1 VRSLIRP
8 RLLLDWPVS
17 QSDAAQRSHRFG
29 ESDRHDLFDDYE
41 LHHLAGVGHF
51 VPLEA
56 PQAIAEATVRALP
69 R

>member
-1 VRSLIRP
+1 M
-8 RLLLDWPVS
+8 
-17 QSDAAQRSHRFG
+17 AAQRSHRFG